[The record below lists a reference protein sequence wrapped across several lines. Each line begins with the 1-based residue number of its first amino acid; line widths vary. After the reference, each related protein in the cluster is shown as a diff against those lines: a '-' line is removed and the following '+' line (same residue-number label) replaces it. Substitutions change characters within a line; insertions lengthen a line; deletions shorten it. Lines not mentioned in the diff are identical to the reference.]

1 VVNQAVQAVADQT
14 LALAVVVIV
23 HLLVLHKVILVD
35 LVDDNLTKA
44 LVVEAEVPLKT
55 EKTADLILVNLVL
68 QAVMEQ
74 QLLFLVLQL
83 LSLVAEAVATLQIPV
98 KVVVVMAVLA
108 EAEVKVRQALQTLEA
123 AVVEEED
130 LGIKQEQVNQ
140 EDLVSLL

>member
-108 EAEVKVRQALQTLEA
+108 EAEVKVRQALQTLEV

>member
-23 HLLVLHKVILVD
+23 HPLVLHKVILVD

-98 KVVVVMAVLA
+98 KAVVVMAVLA
-108 EAEVKVRQALQTLEA
+108 EAEVKVRQALQTLEV

>member
-1 VVNQAVQAVADQT
+1 M
-14 LALAVVVIV
+14 
-23 HLLVLHKVILVD
+23 
-35 LVDDNLTKA
+35 
-44 LVVEAEVPLKT
+44 PLKT

-123 AVVEEED
+123 AVVEEVD

>member
-1 VVNQAVQAVADQT
+1 
-14 LALAVVVIV
+14 
-23 HLLVLHKVILVD
+23 
-35 LVDDNLTKA
+35 
-44 LVVEAEVPLKT
+44 
-55 EKTADLILVNLVL
+55 
-68 QAVMEQ
+68 MEQ

-123 AVVEEED
+123 AVVEEVD

>member
-14 LALAVVVIV
+14 LDLAVVVIV
-23 HLLVLHKVILVD
+23 HPLVLHKVILVD

>member
-14 LALAVVVIV
+14 LEVAVVVIV
-23 HLLVLHKVILVD
+23 HPLVLHKVILVD

-98 KVVVVMAVLA
+98 KAVVVMAVLA
-108 EAEVKVRQALQTLEA
+108 EAEVKVRQALQTLEV

>member
-14 LALAVVVIV
+14 LEVAVVVIV
-23 HLLVLHKVILVD
+23 HPLVLHKVILVD

-108 EAEVKVRQALQTLEA
+108 EAEVKVRQALQTLEV